1 MVAGWWLL
9 VGDWWLVVAGC
20 WLLVAGCWLLVGGWW
35 MMVDG
40 GWWIPVGATYVPAR
54 LPVFRS
60 LHNLGQSPCGDLD
73 SPVGACALNTGQRRI
88 LTQPVYLFS
97 DAIENPNPTKTPSDR
112 LAKIKAE

>member
-1 MVAGWWLL
+1 MV
-9 VGDWWLVVAGC
+9 VGC
-20 WLLVAGCWLLVGGWW
+20 
-35 MMVDG
+35 
-40 GWWIPVGATYVPAR
+40 GWWIPVGAAYVPAR

-112 LAKIKAE
+112 LCEDQGRIEYQALRTSAEYLPIIPAFKTA